1 MKRDYID
8 YLEDILKS
16 INNIKDFTKGLTYK
30 DFVKDEKTSLAVI
43 KSIEIIGEA
52 VKKVPNSI
60 KNKYPDVEWKK
71 ISGMRDILVH
81 EYFGVDMKILWRVI
95 RRRIASLGTIIR
107 TVIQKEEK
115 GKP

>member
-1 MKRDYID
+1 MKRDYVD
-8 YLEDILKS
+8 YLEDISKS

-52 VKKVPNSI
+52 VKKVPDSL
-60 KNKYPDVEWKK
+60 KNKYPRVEWKK
-71 ISGMRDILVH
+71 ITGMRDILVH

-95 RRRIASLGTIIR
+95 KRRIVPLGTIIQR
-107 TVIQKEEK
+107 IIRKEQ
-115 GKP
+115 